1 MYLNGIALFLA
12 IYGHS
17 ALAAL
22 PDSCE
27 AGDITCTS
35 CTPRN
40 SEFEPPGVGEV
51 WYSECCT
58 ESETST
64 ADPPVTTTKK
74 YCYSYK
80 LVGYPSNQFSGTKPS
95 CGAASLAWSLNGQC
109 STTAGSDP
117 YTVLTDDSNGCPGA
131 WDSSTTY
138 EIDDTVEDNG
148 VVYKCSGSPQY
159 CSLYGPDLRGVG
171 VSFWVPT
178 ASCTGTATPTQA
190 PAFSAANMQEGCPE
204 EFDSSNTY
212 EANDSVSVKRD
223 DGTSILYRCKPFPE
237 SQWCNVDTY
246 SPLNTE
252 KGCNGNV
259 CWPQAW
265 IKQGACEGTFTPTAT
280 PTFDPAVG
288 GCPEVYEDSA
298 EYEAGD
304 KVTISGEEGY
314 GKIYQCKSWPNS
326 GYCGDETYSPA
337 NTDKGC
343 NGAVCWP
350 TAWTYVS
357 GCSGTITPT
366 GSPVFTTIEKWDKD
380 GCPDEYVANNPNYQA
395 GSVVS
400 ISINDDNTYGIV
412 WKCKEARTAPWCQ
425 QEGYAPGTQY
435 GGQAWERV
443 GHCEGTMSPTTAPV
457 PLATACQFK
466 YNLETTDG
474 GEYVI
479 LPVESWE
486 KGGSTVSTG
495 GTALDLS
502 PYKPGQLV
510 RYGGDARK
518 CKGHPYTGYCAG
530 WSPFIQ
536 DSPDFNPI
544 HSPQGWEEANCEQVG
559 ASAIHT
565 NDEYEA
571 SDDGPV
577 FDSNGKVLVNKA
589 GDCQTGVSDD
599 AVVANNSEATNPED
613 YFKASPAVKGCQKCD
628 SNKGLDST
636 STPKVCTSCQAGAE
650 DEIVDRKSVCV
661 CTNGASNPWD
671 TVADHCKSCPSG
683 KKYLGSDTSN
693 ASGDATCETC
703 PSGFV
708 YTTRKNSLHDEYK
721 LCCTVSGCED
731 DDGLVSLAECYD
743 GTTAKTHCQATGLT
757 A

>member
-1 MYLNGIALFLA
+1 
-12 IYGHS
+12 
-17 ALAAL
+17 
-22 PDSCE
+22 
-27 AGDITCTS
+27 
-35 CTPRN
+35 
-40 SEFEPPGVGEV
+40 
-51 WYSECCT
+51 
-58 ESETST
+58 
-64 ADPPVTTTKK
+64 
-74 YCYSYK
+74 
-80 LVGYPSNQFSGTKPS
+80 
-95 CGAASLAWSLNGQC
+95 
-109 STTAGSDP
+109 
-117 YTVLTDDSNGCPGA
+117 
-131 WDSSTTY
+131 
-138 EIDDTVEDNG
+138 
-148 VVYKCSGSPQY
+148 
-159 CSLYGPDLRGVG
+159 
-171 VSFWVPT
+171 
-178 ASCTGTATPTQA
+178 
-190 PAFSAANMQEGCPE
+190 MQEGCPE

-288 GCPEVYEDSA
+288 GCPEAYEDSAEYEAGDKVSIASGDYGKIYQCKSWPNSGHCGDETYSPENTEKACNGEVCWPQAWTYVGGCSGTITPTATPTFDPAVGGCPEAYDDSAEYEAGDKISIAVAEGGDYGKIYQCKSWPNSGHCSKEAYSPSSTEKGCNGALCWPEAWTFIGGCSGTITPTATPTFDPAVGGCPEAYQDGA

-304 KVTISGEEGY
+304 KVTISGEEDY

-357 GCSGTITPT
+357 GCNGTITPT

-412 WKCKEARTAPWCQ
+412 WECKAARTTPWCQ

-443 GHCEGTMSPTTAPV
+443 GHCEGTMSPTTAPI
-457 PLATACQFK
+457 PFPDACQFK

-479 LPVESWE
+479 LPVGSWV
-486 KGGSTVSTG
+486 KGGTTVSTG

-510 RYGGDARK
+510 RYGRDARK

-544 HSPQGWEEANCEQVG
+544 HSPQGWEEANCEAVG
-559 ASAIHT
+559 ASDTHT
-565 NDEYEA
+565 NDELGEY
-571 SDDGPV
+571 SNNGPV
-577 FDSNGKVLVNKA
+577 FDSNGKVLVNA
-589 GDCQTGVSDD
+589 FGSCQTGVDTEAEAFRDSG
-599 AVVANNSEATNPED
+599 ATNPED
-613 YFKASPAVKGCQKCD
+613 YFKASPAVKGCQKCP
-628 SNKGLDST
+628 SGEGLDST
-636 STPKVCTSCQAGAE
+636 STPKECTECLDGAE

-661 CTNGASNPWD
+661 CTNGASNPWAD
-671 TVADHCKSCPSG
+671 LADHCKSCPSG
-683 KKYLGSDTSN
+683 KKYLGNDTTN

-708 YTTRKNSLHDEYK
+708 YTTVTNGTTDYK

-731 DDGLVSLAECYD
+731 EGGLVSLAECYD
-743 GTTAKTHCQATGLT
+743 GTTDQWQCKDAGIC
-757 A
+757 